1 MTRTAWTLAC
11 LLLFCSTRTHAD
23 DCRAPDPHI
32 RSNDR
37 EIVAAITDATDRSA
51 TFRDL
56 VARLNR
62 SDVVVYVSF
71 DTASPAG
78 LAGRTTFVSAAGG
91 RRYLRIQIDRRAA
104 GCRRLGILG
113 HELRHAVEIA
123 DAAAVTS
130 DTSLAAL
137 YREIGFGGTQ
147 GREMRFESDAAVN
160 AGRDV
165 EREVL
170 ASGSAAGRAQ

>member
-1 MTRTAWTLAC
+1 MTRTAWTLTC

-23 DCRAPDPHI
+23 DCRPPDPHI
-32 RSNDR
+32 RTTDH
-37 EIVAAITDATDRSA
+37 EIAAAIADATDRSP

-56 VARLNR
+56 VERLDR
-62 SDVVVYVSF
+62 SDVVVYVTF
-71 DTASPAG
+71 DLAPPAG

-91 RRYLRIQIDRRAA
+91 RRYLRIQIDRRSA

-130 DTSLAAL
+130 DASLAAL
-137 YREIGFGGTQ
+137 YREIGFGGSQ
-147 GREMRFESDAAVN
+147 GREMRFESDAA
-160 AGRDV
+160 
-165 EREVL
+165 
-170 ASGSAAGRAQ
+170 

>member
-32 RSNDR
+32 RSTDH
-37 EIVAAITDATDRSA
+37 EIVAAIADGTDHSA

-56 VARLNR
+56 VERLNR
-62 SDVVVYVSF
+62 SDVVVYVAF
-71 DTASPAG
+71 DPAPALG
-78 LAGRTTFVSAAGG
+78 LAGRTAFISAAGG
-91 RRYLRIQIDRRAA
+91 RRYLQIQIDRRYG

-123 DAAAVTS
+123 DAAAVNS
-130 DTSLAAL
+130 GASLAEL
-137 YREIGFGGTQ
+137 YREIGFGGNQ
-147 GREMRFESDAAVN
+147 GHALRFESDAAVS

-170 ASGSAAGRAQ
+170 SSSSSAGRTR